1 MGIHNRYSPE
11 VHKFVREH
19 CQGRRHIELAEM
31 CNRELG
37 TSFTPKKMK
46 AFCGNHGYK
55 NGLSALTSEEYH
67 KYHSKWPEGMYE
79 YVRDNSYGVESK
91 DLAKMVNE
99 RFGLNLSPQNMKAYC
114 QRMGIK
120 RGLTGWFQ
128 KGHAPGN
135 KGVKQADYCSPEA
148 LERSKASQ
156 FKKGHKPVNQL
167 PVGSIRVNSYG
178 YMLRKKQMEG
188 SQWERWEFL
197 HRAIWEEHNG
207 SIPPGMIVTFIDG
220 DKMNCSIDNLMLVTR
235 SENMMLTHMGLRS
248 EDPDLTEAG
257 LNVTRIKTKLRKI
270 RRSGDIE
277 TGARILQ
284 AMDERNITQEQMAQ
298 MIGVSKYTV
307 NNYIKGYNPVTE
319 PRLWQIARVLGVA
332 KEELRP

>member
-37 TSFTPKKMK
+37 TSFTPKSMR
-46 AFCGNHGYK
+46 AFCSNHGYK

-67 KYHSKWPEGMYE
+67 KYYSKWPKGMYE

-128 KGHAPGN
+128 KGHTPGN

-167 PVGSIRVNSYG
+167 PVGSIKVNSYG
-178 YMLRKKQMEG
+178 YLLRKKQMEG

-207 SIPPGMIVTFIDG
+207 PIPEGMYISFKDG
-220 DKMNCSIDNLMLVTR
+220 DNMNCDISNLMMINRPESAAMT
-235 SENMMLTHMGLRS
+235 GYKLRS
-248 EDPDLTEAG
+248 QDPDLTMAG
-257 LNVTRIKTKLRKI
+257 LGMVRLKQKAAKVRKE
-270 RRSGDIE
+270 RRKSE
-277 TGARILQ
+277 H
-284 AMDERNITQEQMAQ
+284 
-298 MIGVSKYTV
+298 
-307 NNYIKGYNPVTE
+307 
-319 PRLWQIARVLGVA
+319 
-332 KEELRP
+332 